1 MCVLISRCL
10 QCLFLV
16 VAYDN
21 FLLFVCVCVCVSV
34 SNFFEYVNLQLFY
47 VFISDFCVC

>member
-1 MCVLISRCL
+1 MSVLISRCL

-21 FLLFVCVCVCVSV
+21 FLLFVCVCVSV
-34 SNFFEYVNLQLFY
+34 SNFCEYVNLQLFY